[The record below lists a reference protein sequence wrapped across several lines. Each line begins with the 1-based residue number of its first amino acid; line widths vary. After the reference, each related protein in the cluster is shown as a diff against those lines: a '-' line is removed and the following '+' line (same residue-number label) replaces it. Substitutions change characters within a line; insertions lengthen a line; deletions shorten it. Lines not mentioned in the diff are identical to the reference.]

1 MSGVWQRYKPL
12 LFVAT
17 HLSRLS
23 FYTTELLGAILLI
36 SAANPWVFLVSAPLA
51 IMFVLIRNYYLKTGR
66 EIKVS
71 SRCKE
76 VGGAN
81 TVFIPSPAPAPA
93 LTPLTILIVPLLQRL
108 EAVLRSPMYS
118 HISAS
123 LQGAATIRSQGGGA
137 RAVSLMHGYQDDHGS
152 GYYMFLT
159 VSRWLGFRLDFL
171 TFFLML
177 VVSFSSVPL
186 RDTLDPSLVGL
197 SLVYTLRMTG
207 SFQWCVRQ
215 SAEVESLMTS
225 VERALEYTHLVSEA
239 DPSERLEE
247 ERRRESKELK
257 RHHHRKRALS
267 TSSDV
272 LKQEEAARATRLG
285 ICIPP
290 PSWPECGALT
300 FDKVRKQIC
309 WVVLLGFSCHF
320 LHCLPASQ
328 NSNRPHPTL
337 LQVTLCYSPDLPPA
351 LHDVSFDVNV
361 GDKVGVVGRTGA
373 GKSSLLAAIFRLSPT
388 TGRILL
394 DGVDLATVPLNR
406 LRSSI
411 SVIPQDPVLFSGS
424 MRYNLDPFSA
434 YTDADLWRSLEAVQ
448 LKDVV
453 AGLPGGRSPSSSS
466 GLLCY
471 CLD

>member
-1 MSGVWQRYKPL
+1 
-12 LFVAT
+12 
-17 HLSRLS
+17 
-23 FYTTELLGAILLI
+23 
-36 SAANPWVFLVSAPLA
+36 
-51 IMFVLIRNYYLKTGR
+51 
-66 EIKVS
+66 
-71 SRCKE
+71 
-76 VGGAN
+76 
-81 TVFIPSPAPAPA
+81 
-93 LTPLTILIVPLLQRL
+93 
-108 EAVLRSPMYS
+108 MYS
-118 HISAS
+118 HISTS

-171 TFFLML
+171 TFVLML

-247 ERRRESKELK
+247 ERRRESKELR
-257 RHHHRKRALS
+257 RHHRRKRALS
-267 TSSDV
+267 TSSDA
-272 LKQEEAARATRLG
+272 LRQEEAARAMRLG

-300 FDKVRKQIC
+300 FDKVGKEMVAGVSGLAR
-309 WVVLLGFSCHF
+309 VSCHF
-320 LHCLPASQ
+320 FCPACWLFRILTGPVQPLP
-328 NSNRPHPTL
+328 
-337 LQVTLCYSPDLPPA
+337 QVTLCYSPELPPA
-351 LHDVSFDVNV
+351 LLDVSFDVNV

-388 TGRILL
+388 TGRVLL

-453 AGLPGGRSPSSSS
+453 AGLPGGEQFNGSLLEMKVDVGMGPNPAVLFFL
-466 GLLCY
+466 GLDYKVQEGGSNFSVGQRQLV
-471 CLD
+471 CLARALLRRNR